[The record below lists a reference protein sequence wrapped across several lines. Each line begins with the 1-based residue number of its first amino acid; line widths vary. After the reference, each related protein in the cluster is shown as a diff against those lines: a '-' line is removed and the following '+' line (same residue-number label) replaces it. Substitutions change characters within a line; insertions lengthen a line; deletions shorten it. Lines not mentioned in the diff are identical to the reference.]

1 MHDPVP
7 KVILNRIGRERLYQI
22 IFELVKEDD
31 DQFRWLLEDLKKL
44 VPFDRDEEG
53 RMPLKDASTTGGL
66 LIFQPEPYDYEL
78 PLIFERPKAIR
89 SPCGY
94 AGMRNLSNTCYLNS
108 LFTQLFMN
116 VPFRGFILGANVQN
130 TLDQRLLFQ
139 TQKLF
144 SFMQESIRR
153 FVEPGLVAS
162 SIKTYDDT
170 LIDVHNQ
177 MDVDEFYNLLFDRWE
192 AQLMGADER
201 KTLRSFY
208 GGQLVQQVKSK
219 ECEHVSERLEPFSAI
234 QCDIKGKSTLQDSLQ
249 AYVGGEIME
258 GGGFALESTK
268 GGNCMRVVGSAL
280 TMFSRQ
286 QVQMLDLRQ
295 ACGCREAVRNP
306 VSAFTRW
313 ELTRIIGLA

>member
-1 MHDPVP
+1 MHGPVP
-7 KVILNRIGRERLYQI
+7 KVILNRTSRERLYQI
-22 IFELVKEDD
+22 IFALVKEDD
-31 DQFRWLLEDLKKL
+31 GQYRYLLEDLKTL
-44 VPFDRDEEG
+44 VPFGRDDEG
-53 RMPLKDASTTGGL
+53 RMTVLKHASKYSRVLTLG
-66 LIFQPEPYDYEL
+66 PDPYDYDL
-78 PLIFERPKAIR
+78 PTIFERPKAIR
-89 SPCGY
+89 SSCGY

-116 VPFRGFILGANVQN
+116 VDFRGFILGVDVPDTFNQK
-130 TLDQRLLFQ
+130 LLFQ

-144 SFMQESIRR
+144 SFMQESMRR
-153 FVEPGLVAS
+153 FVDPAVVAS

-192 AQLMGADER
+192 AQLMGASER

-258 GGGFALESTK
+258 GGGFTP
-268 GGNCMRVVGSAL
+268 R
-280 TMFSRQ
+280 
-286 QVQMLDLRQ
+286 
-295 ACGCREAVRNP
+295 
-306 VSAFTRW
+306 
-313 ELTRIIGLA
+313 